1 MKKIV
6 NGKCIELTPEEIESM
21 KLVVREY
28 EAIEHTRSLTIDEV
42 LAKIIPH
49 VINAVVVD
57 DNTALRMTAY
67 YPEWAAGVSY
77 AVGYK
82 VQRNGK
88 LWKVVQAHTSQVTWE
103 PENAASLW
111 TQICE
116 THDGTEDDPIPYEGN
131 MALENGKYYSQ
142 YGVVYRCFRD
152 TVNPVYHD
160 LAALVGLYVEAA

>member
-1 MKKIV
+1 MGVIGYI
-6 NGKCIELTPEEIESM
+6 NGRRTERDVTQEETAEARRKAREEKNRPLT
-21 KLVVREY
+21 
-28 EAIEHTRSLTIDEV
+28 TDEV
-42 LAKIIPH
+42 LAKIIPQT
-49 VINAVVVD
+49 INSAAVD

-77 AVGYK
+77 AVGFK

-131 MALENGKYYSQ
+131 MALENGKYYEQ
-142 YGVVYRCFRD
+142 GNVVYRCFRD
-152 TVNPVYHD
+152 TINPVHHALSD
-160 LAALVGLYVEAA
+160 LVRLYVETL